1 MIRTNWKKLIFISTL
16 LLLLFALYTDSRNY
30 KNIKVSEKNQLN
42 NTEAINEKNQ
52 KSNSSVQT
60 SEQFKEKDRINYSN
74 DDENY

>member
-1 MIRTNWKKLIFISTL
+1 M
-16 LLLLFALYTDSRNY
+16 FALYTDSRNY
-30 KNIKVSEKNQLN
+30 KNINVSEKNQLN

>member
-1 MIRTNWKKLIFISTL
+1 M
-16 LLLLFALYTDSRNY
+16 LLFALYTDSRNY
-30 KNIKVSEKNQLN
+30 KNINVSEKNQLN

-74 DDENY
+74 VDENY

>member
-1 MIRTNWKKLIFISTL
+1 M
-16 LLLLFALYTDSRNY
+16 LLFALYTDSRNY
-30 KNIKVSEKNQLN
+30 KNINVSEKNQLN

>member
-30 KNIKVSEKNQLN
+30 KNINVSEKNQLN